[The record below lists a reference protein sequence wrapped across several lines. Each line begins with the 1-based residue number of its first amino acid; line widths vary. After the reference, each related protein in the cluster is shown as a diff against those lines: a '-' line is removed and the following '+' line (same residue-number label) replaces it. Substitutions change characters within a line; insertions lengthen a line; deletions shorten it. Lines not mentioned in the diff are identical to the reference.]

1 MSRQMENML
10 REYTRMRTERRC
22 LQEQLAHFKGVSDA
36 DVIDS
41 MYTPKMDGER
51 VQTSGT
57 SDKTA
62 QIALSYEERRD
73 RINSDWQRHLEWRL
87 NCISDQLDFL
97 ESALRSLPDPMNK
110 VMWDM
115 VVEQM
120 KWEALEQKYKMS
132 HTTVYRLRRKAIAEL
147 DRLYEVHKETMT
159 RYMLG

>member
-1 MSRQMENML
+1 MSKRMEDML
-10 REYTRMRTERRC
+10 REYTKMAMERRC
-22 LQEQLAHFKGVSDA
+22 LREQLAHFKGASDA

-41 MYTPKMDGER
+41 MYTPKKDGER

-73 RINSDWQRHLEWRL
+73 RINSDWRRHLEWRL
-87 NCISDQLDFL
+87 CCISDQLDFL
-97 ESALRSLPDPMNK
+97 ESALRSLPDPMNRL
-110 VMWDM
+110 MWDM

-120 KWEALEQKYKMS
+120 KWEALEEKYSMG

-147 DRLYEVHKETMT
+147 DQLYEAHKEAMT
-159 RYMLG
+159 SYMLG